1 MVLATLENTRN
12 ILDVVSPESLE
23 PVVHS
28 FLQALAGNIATSNKV
43 VSSSALLTVET
54 FMAKIPPQAL
64 CPALVSLAEHHG
76 SARVRL
82 AMAQA
87 RRHGQEGGTN
97 RDEAKVCVCLR
108 KVSA

>member
-43 VSSSALLTVET
+43 VSSSALTPASWQKV
-54 FMAKIPPQAL
+54 AL
-64 CPALVSLAEHHG
+64 LHRGASRGP
-76 SARVRL
+76 
-82 AMAQA
+82 
-87 RRHGQEGGTN
+87 
-97 RDEAKVCVCLR
+97 
-108 KVSA
+108 